1 MSCPT
6 SIAGTPSES
15 PKTLS
20 NWARNVEFTTQQS
33 FTPSTRGE
41 IVEIIRL
48 SEANP
53 QGRVKWTGSRWSF
66 MPTFVT
72 HDVIIESD
80 DIFGLVEIDRG
91 NGDVNQRKILTHL
104 SLNPN
109 AQGLLDEGLLVHIK
123 GGTKIFNVNRLLHG
137 LPLLPNRTIHPI
149 PDDESP
155 SNLMCSPSS
164 RAMPTLGGSG
174 GQSIAGAISTGTH
187 GGDIQISPIADAV
200 MAIHLIGPGGQE
212 WWIERSGGLTEGSD
226 EDTRLE
232 LQRIATTV
240 PDAGNE
246 LCADIIVRKD
256 NDIFNA
262 VMVSLGRMGFIY
274 SLVIRVEKPFKLKER
289 RRDDIWETFRNNL
302 TNLSLLQNFD
312 STHPDTRLR
321 VGNIHYLNVLIMPF
335 RNNSGQHICKVA
347 TRERF
352 APNIGDNCAGLPPT
366 EPTGSGGAEIS
377 STITSW
383 LCKLADVRVILL
395 FLVPLLASLIALA
408 GLLAASIGVLA
419 AIPFIGWALAAAAI
433 AALAALT
440 VVITALTALIGYLTV
455 SGSLTSRELIAAIS
469 DFAFRF
475 GFREVMI
482 NALTELFNSA
492 YPVTRGGE
500 PKIDTAFSWKI
511 MDTYGYDGESF
522 CEKADS
528 MDFGF
533 DAFANNASGLPIYF
547 DFIDG
552 VLQIFEDLRNRNIV
566 IAGNLALRYSRNTN
580 SLLGMSRF
588 PTTCHIE
595 IAALRDFAG
604 NTEFIERVQQLAQ
617 RFNAVPSWGQLIN
630 HYNAL
635 DISRIHGANL
645 VQWRRVL
652 TNLIRVGGGRDFT
665 FSNNFTQM
673 YNLEPFENTPISAIT
688 VDIMV
693 GGDSLGDTDWLRH
706 DVSQD
711 FLFVRLRSSATVEIS
726 LNENTTWNAF
736 STHSRRIDLPLGTVW
751 GDVLAVG
758 IRHVAAGNDW
768 NADNW
773 TMDRIVISS
782 ITPTDVVM
790 ERFNTT
796 GTPIHQFQ
804 KNANQ
809 IWEHSFE

>member
-15 PKTLS
+15 PKTFA
-20 NWARNVEFTTQQS
+20 NWARNVEFTTRQS
-33 FTPSTRGE
+33 FRPTTRGE
-41 IVEIIRL
+41 VVEIIRTA
-48 SEANP
+48 EADP
-53 QGRVKWTGSRWSF
+53 QGKVKWAGSRWSF

-72 HDVIIESD
+72 EDIVIESD
-80 DIFGLVEIDRG
+80 DIFGLVEI
-91 NGDVNQRKILTHL
+91 NLGDSDINQRRILSHL
-104 SLNPN
+104 SLSPN
-109 AQGLLDEGLLVHIK
+109 VQIPFDEGLLVHIK

-137 LPLLPNRTIHPI
+137 LPILPNRTIHPI
-149 PDDESP
+149 PDDEAP
-155 SNLMCSPSS
+155 AVLECLPNS

-187 GGDIQISPIADAV
+187 GGDIGLSPIADAV
-200 MAIHLIGPGGQE
+200 VAIHLIGPGGQE
-212 WWIERSGGLTEGSD
+212 WWIERSAGITAGTE

-232 LQRIATTV
+232 LEMLSTTF
-240 PDAGNE
+240 PDAGIE
-246 LCADIIVRKD
+246 ICRDIIVKKD
-256 NDIFNA
+256 DTTFNA

-274 SLVIRVEKPFKLKER
+274 SLVVKVEKPFKLKER
-289 RRDDIWETFRNNL
+289 RRDDIWETFRANL
-302 TNLSLLQNFD
+302 TSLSSLRNFD
-312 STHPDTRLR
+312 AAHPDTRLQ
-321 VGNIHYLNVLIMPF
+321 VSNIHYLNILIMPF
-335 RNNSGQHICKVA
+335 RNSSGQHVCKIA
-347 TRERF
+347 TREKF
-352 APNIGDNCAGLPPT
+352 TPDIGDNCMGLPPT
-366 EPTGSGGAEIS
+366 APTGGGATDFGG
-377 STITSW
+377 TITSW
-383 LCKLADVRVILL
+383 MCKLTDVRTILL
-395 FLVPLLASLIALA
+395 FLIPLLATLVASA
-408 GLLAASIGVLA
+408 GLLAISIGVLA
-419 AIPFIGWALAAAAI
+419 SIPFFGWALAAAAI

-440 VVITALTALIGYLTV
+440 VVITALTGLIGYLTF

-475 GFREVMI
+475 GFREIMI
-482 NALTELFNSA
+482 DALIGLFNSVYA
-492 YPVTRGGE
+492 VTRDGE

-511 MDTYGYDGESF
+511 MDTYGYNGEDF

-533 DAFANNASGLPIYF
+533 DAFLTNSSGLPVYF

-566 IAGNLALRYSRNTN
+566 IAGNLALRYSSNT
-580 SLLGMSRF
+580 SSFLGMSRF

-595 IAALRDFAG
+595 IAALRGFAG
-604 NTEFIERVQQLAQ
+604 NTEFIERVQLLAKS
-617 RFNAVPSWGQLIN
+617 FNAVPSWGQLIN

-635 DISRIHGANL
+635 DISRIHGINL

-665 FSNNFTQM
+665 FSNNFTQA
-673 YNLEPFENTPISAIT
+673 YNLEPFEDTPISSIT
-688 VDIMV
+688 VDLLV
-693 GGDSLGDTDWLRH
+693 GGDSLGDTDWIRH

-736 STHSRRIDLPLGTVW
+736 TTHSRRIDLPLGTVW

-758 IRHVAAGNDW
+758 IRHIAAGNDW

-782 ITPTDVVM
+782 ITPTGGVM